1 MDEYVKGILRLF
13 SMTEVATDYTAASMI
28 MGMFDWYFQNLYWEI
43 RMCVFFVV
51 GIVTVGVL
59 ELIGSYVRKDTVTKV
74 LRILE
79 WAGSIA
85 LAAVVVFWLYRQGL
99 LCQRIYELRCHYLAR
114 SDVFDI
120 DSAGDPVADIY
131 ALRAEGRKADQ
142 RTDLPDRMDHFPGQ

>member
-1 MDEYVKGILRLF
+1 MRVPCSGDCRCGSIGTHRLLREKRYSNKG
-13 SMTEVATDYTAASMI
+13 SADPG
-28 MGMFDWYFQNLYWEI
+28 MGGKYRTGGCD
-43 RMCVFFVV
+43 
-51 GIVTVGVL
+51 GVL
-59 ELIGSYVRKDTVTKV
+59 
-74 LRILE
+74 
-79 WAGSIA
+79 
-85 LAAVVVFWLYRQGL
+85 AVPPGL